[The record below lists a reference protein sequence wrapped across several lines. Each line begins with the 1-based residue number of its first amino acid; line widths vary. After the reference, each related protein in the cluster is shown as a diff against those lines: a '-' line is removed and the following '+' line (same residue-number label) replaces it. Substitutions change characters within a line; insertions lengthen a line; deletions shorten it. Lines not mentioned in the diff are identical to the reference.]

1 MELRTLTYFL
11 AVAERESFSAAAN
24 EVLFVTQPTLS
35 RQMKELEEELG
46 AKLFER
52 GSRKTTLTEA
62 GMRFRERARE
72 IVELARQTEK
82 EFAEQGG
89 DEVVGDVYVGGGE
102 TKAFAIV
109 AAACRRL
116 REKHPRIRLHLT
128 SGNAQDVTEKL
139 DRGLLDFAL
148 LVEPADKSKYEYV
161 ELPARD
167 TWGLLVRKDHPLAKK
182 GFVTVGDLEKTP
194 LLVSRQ
200 TMMMR
205 EFSGSLGRDLAS
217 LNVVATYNLI
227 YNAAVFVEQGLGA
240 AFSLEGL
247 VNTSGRSRLAFVPF
261 TPIRTSGLV
270 VVWKRN
276 PVFSRPAA
284 RFLECLRSEIGKRQ
298 APSARRRAT

>member
-11 AVAERESFSAAAN
+11 AVADRESFSAAAN

-82 EFAEQGG
+82 EFAESGG
-89 DEVVGDVYVGGGE
+89 DEIVGDVYFGGGE
-102 TKAFAIV
+102 TKAFGFV

-116 REKHPRIRLHLT
+116 REAHPKIRLHIT

-139 DRGLLDFAL
+139 DRGLLDFGL
-148 LVEPADKSKYEYV
+148 LVEPVDKSKYEYV

-182 GFVTVGDLEKTP
+182 GFVTVRDLESVP

-200 TMMMR
+200 AMMMR
-205 EFSGSLGRDLAS
+205 EFSGQLGRDVHS

-227 YNAAVFVEQGLGA
+227 YNAAIFAEQGLGA
-240 AFSLEGL
+240 AFTLEGL
-247 VNTSGRSRLAFVPF
+247 VNTGGRSKLAFVPF
-261 TPIRTSGLV
+261 TPIMTSGLV

-276 PVFSRPAA
+276 PVFSKPAA
-284 RFLECLRSEIGKRQ
+284 RFLECLESVI
-298 APSARRRAT
+298 RAT